1 MAEAVT
7 DLPILASARAHP
19 VPGGAPW
26 LADLRGR
33 GLTAF
38 EGQGVPGRR
47 TEAWKYTRID
57 ALMKKTAFVPPPLI
71 DEPTPSDIPCHLAL
85 GAEGHRLVLVNG
97 RFSAELSDLD
107 ALPRSIKVQSLAS
120 ALETDPQAIEPYLGS
135 LQPLEGYPFAA
146 LNTGLM
152 GDGLV
157 IRIKDGALIE
167 TPLHVI
173 SVAHAPGEAPVAFHP
188 RLLVMVGKGAV
199 ATLLESHVGVD
210 GGETLSNGV
219 TEISIGDD
227 AVFHH
232 YKVQNESR
240 KATHLA
246 AAQVVV
252 GAKAVYEAFAL
263 SFGARLARHDIRV
276 CLDGEG
282 AEARVNG
289 AYAADTGQH
298 MDTSS
303 YIDHALPNGTSHQTY
318 KGVVDGSGR
327 GVFQGRI
334 NVARAAQGT
343 SGNQLHKALLL
354 SRKAEVDAKPELT
367 IFADDVQCSHGATCG
382 QLDDDHMFFL
392 RARGLNEDEA
402 RGLLI
407 EGFLDDVIDTVSA
420 PAVQASMKD
429 MVHAWLLDRS
439 GRKEAA

>member
-7 DLPILASARAHP
+7 ELPIVANARALP
-19 VPGGAPW
+19 LPGAAPW
-26 LADLRGR
+26 LVDLRDR
-33 GLTAF
+33 GLDAF
-38 EGQGVPGRR
+38 EDQGLPGRK

-57 ALMKKTAFVPPPLI
+57 ALMKKTAYVPAPLTA
-71 DEPTPSDIPCHLAL
+71 DPVLSAIPCELAL
-85 GAEGHRLVLVNG
+85 GCEGHRLVLVNG
-97 RFSAELSDLD
+97 RFSPDLSNLD
-107 ALPRSIKVQSLAS
+107 ALPRGVTVQSLAT
-120 ALETDPQAIEPYLGS
+120 ALETDPQAVEPYLGR
-135 LQPLEGYPFAA
+135 LQPLESYPFAA

-157 IRIKDGALIE
+157 IRVKDGALIE
-167 TPLHVI
+167 MPLHVV
-173 SVAHAPGEAPVAFHP
+173 SVAHAPDGVPVAFHP
-188 RLLVMVGKGAV
+188 RLLVLIGKGAV

-219 TEISIGDD
+219 TEISVGDD

-232 YKVQNESR
+232 YKVQNESPT
-240 KATHLA
+240 ATHLA

-252 GAKAVYEAFAL
+252 GAKAVYESFAL
-263 SFGARLARHDIRV
+263 SFGARLSRHDIRV

-303 YIDHALPNGTSHQTY
+303 FIDHALPHGTSAQTY

-334 NVARAAQGT
+334 NVRRAAQGT
-343 SGNQLHKALLL
+343 NGHQLHKALLL

-392 RARGLNEDEA
+392 RARGLNEEEA

-407 EGFLDDVIDTVSA
+407 EGFLDDVIDMVFA
-420 PAVQASMKD
+420 EAVKAAMKD
-429 MVHAWLLDRS
+429 MVHAWLLNRS
-439 GRKEAA
+439 SRKEGA